1 MTEQENITES
11 DQQNTV
17 SLNMDEIMKIL
28 FRLSDKLTVRM
39 INSLFGKDIPLDAKV
54 ITENAEIHRFSMA
67 EPTVEEIRADMI
79 VSINGERYHLEFQ
92 TVNDKTMPVRMFEYG
107 FMIAIQEIKSYLTH
121 IKDGIKLNYPK
132 QYVIFVE
139 QNEAIPENE
148 LTMKVILWDGDE
160 KEYAVPLMRYWE
172 ETPESL
178 EAKHLEPLLPLQV
191 FKLRKGIAEIARSK
205 KPDAEK
211 EKLTEEKLR
220 EIVKIYTEVT
230 EKIRDWTEKEE
241 YLTAYHAEQML
252 EALQHLSE
260 YLYSNYKG
268 YTEIEREAI
277 QVSESKWSFARV
289 RNEGKTEG
297 LQIGELKRS
306 KETAQEMFLD
316 GENIMKIK
324 KYSKLPDK
332 DLTDV
337 LLRLPKDVQI
347 KYSIP
352 VQ

>member
-1 MTEQENITES
+1 VGDENMTEQENITES

-160 KEYAVPLMRYWE
+160 KEYKVPLMRYWE
-172 ETPESL
+172 ETPDTL

-191 FKLRKGIAEIARSK
+191 FKLRKSLADIARSK
-205 KPDAEK
+205 KPNAEK

-220 EIVKIYTEVT
+220 DIIKIYTAVT

-241 YLTAYHAEQML
+241 YLTEYHAEQML
-252 EALQHLSE
+252 EVLQHLSE

-277 QVSESKWSFARV
+277 QVSESKWSFNRV
-289 RNEGKTEG
+289 RNEGKLEN
-297 LQIGELKRS
+297 R
-306 KETAQEMFLD
+306 KETAQEIFMD
-316 GENIMKIK
+316 GKNIMEIK

-332 DLTDV
+332 DLADV
-337 LLRLPKDVQI
+337 LLSLPKDVQI